1 MRIADMATFLPLPLL
16 PKGLIP
22 RDCAAQGILSPD
34 DAPRMNP
41 NSAVDNPEEARTH
54 SSAASSIRRR
64 IDVTDRNTP
73 GSMGGGVGL
82 SSAETGNEG
91 GVGKLV

>member
-1 MRIADMATFLPLPLL
+1 
-16 PKGLIP
+16 LIP

-54 SSAASSIRRR
+54 SSAASSMRRR
-64 IDVTDRNTP
+64 IDVTDRKTP

-82 SSAETGNEG
+82 SSAEMGNEG